1 MDRKQIALPE
11 KIASMNKL
19 RHCDIQYCD
28 LQTIAYTHTKSRQCK
43 TMRINA
49 VHVGDSMS
57 DSVSV
62 R

>member
-19 RHCDIQYCD
+19 RHCD